1 MTLKSDAK
9 FEEKLIFCFKN
20 EKTLVRF
27 DLSTRNPQNDHFS
40 PKHSKLRL
48 WWDAFIQNRKCK
60 SLKFKK
66 KKKKMTNKNNAK
78 FEEELTCCFKIDIL
92 QSVSLT
98 LQRFNTASF
107 WLCLLSMVSY
117 PNFFSLQ
124 LDRMTHT
131 SQKEFETINW
141 WPIKE
146 RYNQCVNS
154 IAFKY
159 FDNHIPII
167 WMKLLWKHQHLV
179 HH

>member
-48 WWDAFIQNRKCK
+48 WWDAFIQNRKCE
-60 SLKFKK
+60 SLKFKQ

-78 FEEELTCCFKIDIL
+78 FEEELTCCFKIEIL

-98 LQRFNTASF
+98 LQLAQHGILIFLKHYKTELKLRKTNAI
-107 WLCLLSMVSY
+107 
-117 PNFFSLQ
+117 FSLY
-124 LDRMTHT
+124 
-131 SQKEFETINW
+131 S
-141 WPIKE
+141 
-146 RYNQCVNS
+146 
-154 IAFKY
+154 
-159 FDNHIPII
+159 
-167 WMKLLWKHQHLV
+167 
-179 HH
+179 